1 VQQEADLR
9 FFHALWTRP
18 VFVTYVLFAANI
30 GIFLLME
37 FAGGSANLST
47 LIGFGA
53 KSNYEINQGEI
64 WRFIT
69 PIFIH
74 IGLLHLFF
82 NSYAL
87 WIIGPQVEKLYGG
100 ARFLTIYVLTG
111 VAGVAASYWYHPVGP
126 SAGASGAIFGLFGT
140 LFVFVIKYR
149 NSIPASFRTTLG
161 KGVFVTIGI
170 NLVIGFMLPMVDT
183 AAHLGGLVAGG
194 LLAAVIPYELPLR
207 FPTVSF
213 KIAQW
218 ILVVLIAGSFFQVF
232 THYRGPGL
240 SLRNL
245 TQNWGQFGGGGSA
258 DVDFADALG
267 AVDTAFRNSS
277 EALSSSDPMNLGN
290 VKKDLA
296 TAIDLLKHARSVSS
310 RADEI
315 AHELLTLT
323 EKQYELIND
332 IGREGTVSF
341 ENTNRARNNAL
352 RYSKLM
358 KDLDAWVEKEGSE
371 YGFIKRK

>member
-18 VFVTYVLFAANI
+18 VFVTYVLFATNI
-30 GIFLLME
+30 LIFLLME
-37 FAGGSANLST
+37 FAGGSANPST

-111 VAGVAASYWYHPVGP
+111 VAGVAASYWYHPEGP

-232 THYRGPGL
+232 THYRGPAL
-240 SLRNL
+240 SLRNI
-245 TQNWGQFGGGGSA
+245 TGNWGGGGSA
-258 DVDFADALG
+258 DVDFADAIN
-267 AVDTAFRNSS
+267 AADSAFSNSTR
-277 EALSSSDPMNLGN
+277 ALSSSDPKNLGD
-290 VKKDLA
+290 VKEDLA
-296 TAIDLLKHARSVSS
+296 TAIDLLKHARSISS
-310 RADEI
+310 RGDEI
-315 AHELLTLT
+315 TRDLLALT
-323 EKQYELIND
+323 EKQYALVND
-332 IGREGTVSF
+332 IESAGTVSF
-341 ENTNRARNNAL
+341 ENGNRARNNAL

-358 KDLDAWVEKEGSE
+358 EDLRVWVEKEGSE
-371 YGFIKRK
+371 YDVRKRK